1 MEKRKSRNEADR
13 APEMLRSL
21 ESGTEWKSMQSA
33 PSGDCGF
40 EANIKRCCY
49 FHFVQSRPE

>member
-13 APEMLRSL
+13 AAEMLRSL
-21 ESGTEWKSMQSA
+21 ESGTEWKRMRSA
-33 PSGDCGF
+33 SGGDCGF

-49 FHFVQSRPE
+49 FQCVQSRPD